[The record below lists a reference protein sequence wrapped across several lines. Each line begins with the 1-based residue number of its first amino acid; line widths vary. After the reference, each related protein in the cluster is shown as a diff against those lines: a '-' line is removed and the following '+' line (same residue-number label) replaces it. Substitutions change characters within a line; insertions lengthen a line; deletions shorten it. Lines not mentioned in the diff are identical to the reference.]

1 MDLQYK
7 TYALDSSLDTTA
19 PIFQKVN
26 GKQRI
31 RLNKIPTWQP
41 YLRVNFVTKEG
52 KSKTIR
58 YKGNTDDIDQ
68 SEQIKN
74 GILANEPFTT
84 QERDDVKFRNGVLIT
99 KKPTVAKYLDE
110 YPGNS
115 NFEGICDQVIG
126 NQFHLVDKIAE
137 IKSNNQGVKE
147 RATAALKILGLDLQ
161 GAKDLL
167 IKLNGG
173 FYQTSDDLDENIG
186 QLVDFLD
193 ATDELGIKAILEED
207 LNIDQETEVLIGN
220 LINAKLLDFDSED
233 GKIKKKKGNDM
244 IVVREFAGE
253 YSMDER
259 KRMFADFISS
269 PEGVDLRKDLEK
281 DLKAFQKKNQKEVVN
296 S

>member
-31 RLNKIPTWQP
+31 RLNKIPTWHP
-41 YLRVNFVTKEG
+41 SLRVSFVTKEG

-68 SEQIKN
+68 NEQIKN
-74 GILANEPFTT
+74 GILANESFTT

-269 PEGVDLRKDLEK
+269 PDGVDLKKDLEK